1 MASAATPLTVMIPL
15 GGIGSRFQKEGYV
28 KPKPFVSVLGKPMIL
43 WVIDSL
49 KLGPQDALVIV
60 YNPAWMSP
68 KYWEAVTALY
78 PRLQLV
84 ELPGATRGAAETV
97 LIGLQGLSKA
107 LRDQPVMLVDGD
119 CFYEEDIVA
128 TYRAI
133 APSSNGVFYFVDT
146 QPKPIYSYIVFEPST
161 RRIGQVKEKVKI
173 SDHANTGCY
182 CFSKG
187 SELLSQCQALL
198 DAGATQTGNLSTH
211 TVGEY
216 YTSGVIAQM
225 IAEGA
230 TFTALQIDPTRM
242 HVIGTPTQLVEHCTR
257 APSSAMPAQR
267 ICFDL
272 DHTLLAAPPKA
283 GDYLS
288 CAPIAENVAALKAL
302 FAQGHTIILHTE
314 RQMDLHNGNAGAATA
329 DCAAVT
335 VQSLQRHGIPYHE
348 LYFGKPHADFY
359 VDDKAVSSLDDPHKE
374 VGFYP
379 NSKGKAT
386 PHPSA
391 APAARLGAGG
401 QAGGGG
407 GGGGEAGGGGGASW
421 PQLLAA
427 ALVGAGVA
435 SVLMG
440 ASGGKLKWK

>member
-1 MASAATPLTVMIPL
+1 MIPL
-15 GGIGSRFQKEGYV
+15 GGIGSRFQKEGYT

-49 KLGPQDALVIV
+49 KLGPQDSLVIV

-68 KYWEAVTALY
+68 KYWEAVIAMY

-97 LIGLQGLSKA
+97 LIGLQGLPKA

-161 RRIGQVKEKVKI
+161 RRIAQVKEKVKI

-182 CFSKG
+182 CFSNG
-187 SELLSQCQALL
+187 SELLAQCQALL

-242 HVIGTPTQLVEHCTR
+242 HVIGTPTQLVQHCTR

-272 DHTLLAAPPKA
+272 DHTLFAAPKKR
-283 GDYLS
+283 GDFS
-288 CAPIAENVAALKAL
+288 TCEPIPENVAALKAL
-302 FAQGHTIILHTE
+302 FAQGHTIIIHTE
-314 RQMDLHNGNAGAATA
+314 RQMALYAGNAAAATA

-335 VQSLQRHGIPYHE
+335 IASLKAHGIPYHE
-348 LYFGKPHADFY
+348 LAFGKPAADFY
-359 VDDKAVSSLDDPHKE
+359 VDDKAVSCMDDVHKE

-379 NSKGKAT
+379 NSEGKALL
-386 PHPSA
+386 PAGSPARVGGSGGSGGDGA
-391 APAARLGAGG
+391 ASGAAGG
-401 QAGGGG
+401 SSGGSS
-407 GGGGEAGGGGGASW
+407 GASW
-421 PQLLAA
+421 PALLLAA
-427 ALVGAGVA
+427 MMGAGVA
-435 SVLMG
+435 TALISV
-440 ASGGKLKWK
+440 SGGKFKLK